1 MGKQRKKYTLDF
13 KRDAVRMMRNRGTR
27 TVAQV
32 GDDLGVTG
40 NQLHRWAKEL
50 DKVVLSKRNE
60 QGETLEDE
68 NRRLRK
74 ENERLKLEK
83 AILKNCRRPKRPHL
97 LNEKLGSVYRRAA

>member
-32 GDDLGVTG
+32 GDDLGVSG

-50 DKVVLSKRNE
+50 DKDVLSKRNE
-60 QGETLEDE
+60 QEKPWRTRTDGCA
-68 NRRLRK
+68 RRTS
-74 ENERLKLEK
+74 
-83 AILKNCRRPKRPHL
+83 A
-97 LNEKLGSVYRRAA
+97 

>member
-1 MGKQRKKYTLDF
+1 MAKKRKTYTDEF

-32 GDDLGVTG
+32 GDDLGITG

-60 QGETLEDE
+60 QGETLEEE

-74 ENERLKLEK
+74 ENERLRMEK
-83 AILKNCRRPKRPHL
+83 TILKK
-97 LNEKLGSVYRRAA
+97 AAAFFAKESE